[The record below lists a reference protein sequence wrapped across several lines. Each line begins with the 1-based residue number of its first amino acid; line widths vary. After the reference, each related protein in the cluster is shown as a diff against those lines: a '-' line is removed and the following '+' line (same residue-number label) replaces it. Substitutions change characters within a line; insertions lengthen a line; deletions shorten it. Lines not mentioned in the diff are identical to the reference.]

1 MTSIL
6 APLRVLRVSAL
17 IALLVGATGSLALML
32 YKGRNAPRFLV
43 VLFAI
48 WVLSPF
54 VILGWAYVASKRW
67 SASSLA
73 TLYSTTWIVALGSL
87 AIYGVDALRPRPAQ
101 PAFFYVIVAP
111 ASWLLMAAAAG
122 IAALVA
128 RRRLLRTGT
137 NSY

>member
-17 IALLVGATGSLALML
+17 IALLVGASGSFGLML

-48 WVLSPF
+48 WVFSPF
-54 VILGWAYVASKRW
+54 VILGWAYVASKHW
-67 SASSLA
+67 SAPSRA
-73 TLYSTTWIVALGSL
+73 TLYSTTWIVTLGSL

-111 ASWLLMAAAAG
+111 ASWLLMAAAAA

-128 RRRLLRTGT
+128 RRRSRRTGT
-137 NSY
+137 SSY